1 MQTVY
6 NEEKMM
12 TTPLVSVCVSAY
24 ESHDTI
30 RRCLECLRAQT
41 FQDFEVIV
49 VDSSPSDRTA
59 TIMTDFPEVHY
70 HHSKERLYPFEAR
83 NKTHEFVRGE
93 ILIAIDPDV
102 YAIPTCLEQMVSEYQ
117 RTQRPI
123 MGALDCYG
131 DKILDWGIHFCKFSQ
146 WLPNIPAHS
155 TNKGATANL
164 LYSRKMLDEV
174 GGFDG
179 SSRWGADLTF
189 TMRLN
194 ELGYPLLTAPN
205 AVVEHHHISTLRAF
219 LKERYI
225 RGKDYGFIRIENDK
239 WSKLR
244 MALWIPIS
252 ILPVRVISSLIRT
265 YRLASQAK
273 LRQKFLGSIGVVAL
287 GYMAW
292 FWGEVSVY
300 RKAIF
305 SG

>member
-1 MQTVY
+1 
-6 NEEKMM
+6 
-12 TTPLVSVCVSAY
+12 
-24 ESHDTI
+24 
-30 RRCLECLRAQT
+30 
-41 FQDFEVIV
+41 
-49 VDSSPSDRTA
+49 
-59 TIMTDFPEVHY
+59 
-70 HHSKERLYPFEAR
+70 
-83 NKTHEFVRGE
+83 
-93 ILIAIDPDV
+93 
-102 YAIPTCLEQMVSEYQ
+102 
-117 RTQRPI
+117 
-123 MGALDCYG
+123 
-131 DKILDWGIHFCKFSQ
+131 
-146 WLPNIPAHS
+146 
-155 TNKGATANL
+155 L

-273 LRQKFLGSIGVVAL
+273 LRQKFFGSIGVVAL